1 MRALL
6 LLAALGAPAAAQQSP
21 RVGARYELIRSYT
34 TESRTGAT
42 GRSSARGSD
51 TIEERVVAVTPGGVE
66 LVYDLPAGADAAA
79 RARTWELPARV
90 RRGADGTLTLLNAA
104 ELEQR
109 LDAWLAAAKID
120 RSMCGKLIFT
130 WNAFRIECDPHAVLA
145 EIASYDPADALQ
157 VGGSDFSDPEALAPV
172 ALVAQP
178 DGRSFV
184 ATLTPDPAKMRR
196 ARAETD
202 VAVAELSQRP
212 IGLDAALAAHA
223 CDQVAGTITVTL
235 EGGAGGAITRR
246 TRVETLTITAA
257 DGTVEH
263 STGTRTRERRPLPAE
278 PAA

>member
-1 MRALL
+1 MVLV
-6 LLAALGAPAAAQQSP
+6 APAAAQQP
-21 RVGARYELIRSYT
+21 PQVGDRYELIRSYT

-51 TIEERVVAVTPGGVE
+51 TIEERVTAVTPEGVE

-90 RRGADGTLTLLNAA
+90 RRGRNGTLTLMNAG

-109 LDAWLAAAKID
+109 LTTWLTAAKMD

-130 WNAFRIECDPHAVLA
+130 WNAFRIECDPQSVLA
-145 EIASYDPADALQ
+145 EIASYDPADALPID
-157 VGGSDFSDPEALAPV
+157 GTDFSDPDALAPV
-172 ALVAQP
+172 PLVAQA
-178 DGRSFV
+178 DGRSLV
-184 ATLTPDPAKMRR
+184 ATLAPDPVKVRR

-202 VAVAELSQRP
+202 MAVAEITQAP
-212 IGLDAALAAHA
+212 ISLDAALAAHA
-223 CDQVAGTITVTL
+223 RDQVAGTITVTL
-235 EGGAGGAITRR
+235 QRGAGGAITRR

-257 DGTVEH
+257 DGTVER
-263 STGTRTRERRPLPAE
+263 SSGTRTRERRPLPAE